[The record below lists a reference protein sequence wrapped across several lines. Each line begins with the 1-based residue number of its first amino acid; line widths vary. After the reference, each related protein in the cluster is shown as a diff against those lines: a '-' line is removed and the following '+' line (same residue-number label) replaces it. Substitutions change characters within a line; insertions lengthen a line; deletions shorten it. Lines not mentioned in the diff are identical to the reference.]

1 MAVMILL
8 SRAVMGLPVVV
19 VVVVVVDEIIG
30 RRGICLLTLPGTPP
44 AANIWPTITMSVSIE
59 AERPCT

>member
-1 MAVMILL
+1 
-8 SRAVMGLPVVV
+8 MGVLVVV